1 MPTRTLAKTDAHA
14 VNFETVKAMS
24 FFEALMLIC
33 FGAAWPASIYRSYK
47 SQTTAGKSLA
57 FLIIVEIGYISGI
70 IYKLSSSFDNI
81 IWLYILNAIMVL
93 ADIALYWKNY
103 QRQNCNKTA

>member
-1 MPTRTLAKTDAHA
+1 M
-14 VNFETVKAMS
+14 N

-70 IYKLSSSFDNI
+70 IYKLSSNFDHI
-81 IWLYILNAIMVL
+81 IWLYAVMVL
-93 ADIALYWKNY
+93 VDITLYGKNY
-103 QRQNCNKTA
+103 QRQNRNKTA